1 MRTDKEG
8 TMIKSSFARVATPLC
23 LIALSLGIQA
33 TTSSAQMAPR
43 ERSESGRTVISPENY
58 PYFGFPYSP
67 GILVGNTL
75 YISGHLGRDPVT
87 TELVEGGIEAE
98 TRQAMAN
105 IQEVL
110 KSAGMELKHVVSV
123 TAFIAD
129 IGEFPTFNAVYREY
143 FPNDP
148 PARATVQVAALNVGA
163 QIELQMIAIKP

>member
-1 MRTDKEG
+1 
-8 TMIKSSFARVATPLC
+8 MIKSSFARVATPLC

-33 TTSSAQMAPR
+33 TTSSAQTAPR

-110 KSAGMELKHVVSV
+110 KAAGMELEHVVSV

-129 IGEFPTFNAVYREY
+129 IGEFPTFNAV
-143 FPNDP
+143 
-148 PARATVQVAALNVGA
+148 
-163 QIELQMIAIKP
+163 

>member
-1 MRTDKEG
+1 
-8 TMIKSSFARVATPLC
+8 MIKSSFARVATLLC
-23 LIALSLGIQA
+23 LVGLSLGIQA

-43 ERSESGRTVISPENY
+43 EQSESGRTVISPENY

-110 KSAGMELKHVVSV
+110 KSAGMELEHVVSV

>member
-1 MRTDKEG
+1 
-8 TMIKSSFARVATPLC
+8 MIKSSFARVATPLC

>member
-1 MRTDKEG
+1 
-8 TMIKSSFARVATPLC
+8 MIKSSFARVATPLC

-43 ERSESGRTVISPENY
+43 DRSESGRTVISPENY

>member
-1 MRTDKEG
+1 
-8 TMIKSSFARVATPLC
+8 MIKSSFARVATPLC

-143 FPNDP
+143 FPDDP
-148 PARATVQVAALNVGA
+148 PARATVQVAALKVGA

>member
-1 MRTDKEG
+1 
-8 TMIKSSFARVATPLC
+8 MIKSSFARVATPLC

-67 GILVGNTL
+67 GILVGDTL
-75 YISGHLGRDPVT
+75 YISGHLGRNPVT
-87 TELVEGGIEAE
+87 TDLVEGGIEAE

-110 KSAGMELKHVVSV
+110 KAAGMELEHVVSV

-143 FPNDP
+143 FPDDP

-163 QIELQMIAIKP
+163 QIELQMIAVKP